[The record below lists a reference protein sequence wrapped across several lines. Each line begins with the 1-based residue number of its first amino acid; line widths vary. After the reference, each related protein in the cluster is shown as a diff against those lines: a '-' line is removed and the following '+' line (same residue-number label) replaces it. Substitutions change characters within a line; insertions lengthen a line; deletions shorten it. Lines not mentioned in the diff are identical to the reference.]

1 MPGRAARVCGR
12 SGGEKGGFIRRRDR
26 IGEVNREGNRGKGG
40 EGRARRRHWTGL
52 EGGGGGSSDERVE
65 NKGRG
70 VWDFGEMREPGGRS
84 APSDLRVQGG
94 WTAEIVL
101 MMCVSLS

>member
-52 EGGGGGSSDERVE
+52 EGGGGGSSDERVDDDGE
-65 NKGRG
+65 ARRLGLWGDERAGWPIGAVGSQGPGRVDG
-70 VWDFGEMREPGGRS
+70 
-84 APSDLRVQGG
+84 
-94 WTAEIVL
+94 
-101 MMCVSLS
+101 